1 MICPKCGNELGEGNL
16 YCEVCGEEVKF
27 VPDFEPEIEKSI
39 SEVMN
44 DVADQIDPDKD
55 SSDQK
60 PEEVDADLNAL
71 EHEPQSD
78 VIVIRKQTFIAAA
91 SACVALIIICL
102 GLIGFYLLRDNSYDH
117 QMKSAEKAFESQDY
131 FSALNYYEKAFSID
145 SEKAEPL
152 YKMGKIY
159 EIQGNYPKAE
169 ELYGKVVGYAYDQR
183 AMEGLINVYIAEKKY
198 NELNAVLL
206 KYADDDIRL
215 KYIDYCA
222 KAPEF
227 SLEEGTYDDV
237 QELEL
242 IPAAEGTV
250 YYTLDGSE
258 PGSDCNLYTGPITL
272 KNGTFKVNAVFVN
285 SMGICSEIVGRTY
298 IINSDVPDD
307 PIVMPLDGSYN
318 VPQLITVSVPEGSNV
333 YYTTDGTAPTNAS
346 AIYTDPVAIPQGE
359 STFRFVAINGKG
371 IESEEVTRKYDLE
384 VDTRIS
390 QEQAI
395 DIVKN
400 RQFEV
405 GRVITPEGDV
415 PGSEGKYMYSF
426 SELRYIQNR
435 TLFFI
440 SEYYQEGTI
449 RMTTGNIFAV
459 DVYDGHI
466 YQAIAGSNNTYTLRD
481 F

>member
-1 MICPKCGNELGEGNL
+1 
-16 YCEVCGEEVKF
+16 
-27 VPDFEPEIEKSI
+27 
-39 SEVMN
+39 MN
-44 DVADQIDPDKD
+44 NI
-55 SSDQK
+55 
-60 PEEVDADLNAL
+60 
-71 EHEPQSD
+71 
-78 VIVIRKQTFIAAA
+78 IRNM
-91 SACVALIIICL
+91 
-102 GLIGFYLLRDNSYDH
+102 R
-117 QMKSAEKAFESQDY
+117 
-131 FSALNYYEKAFSID
+131 
-145 SEKAEPL
+145 
-152 YKMGKIY
+152 
-159 EIQGNYPKAE
+159 
-169 ELYGKVVGYAYDQR
+169 
-183 AMEGLINVYIAEKKY
+183 
-198 NELNAVLL
+198 
-206 KYADDDIRL
+206 
-215 KYIDYCA
+215 
-222 KAPEF
+222 
-227 SLEEGTYDDV
+227 
-237 QELEL
+237 
-242 IPAAEGTV
+242 
-250 YYTLDGSE
+250 
-258 PGSDCNLYTGPITL
+258 
-272 KNGTFKVNAVFVN
+272 
-285 SMGICSEIVGRTY
+285 RTY